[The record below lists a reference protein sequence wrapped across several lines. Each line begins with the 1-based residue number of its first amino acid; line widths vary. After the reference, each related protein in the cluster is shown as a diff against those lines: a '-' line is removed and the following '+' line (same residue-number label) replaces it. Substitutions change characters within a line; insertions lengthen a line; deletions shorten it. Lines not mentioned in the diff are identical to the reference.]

1 MGRCV
6 RWIAV
11 LMLLG
16 VGGSAFAQAPREL
29 VRPDSLP
36 SPTGALYR
44 SLAVPGWGQ
53 AYNGEWYK
61 VPIVVGGLAGLGYG
75 VWFSQDR
82 TVLFRRA
89 AIFLDCQSNPESV
102 PPGTCDDAAR
112 FASAFERADALAPG
126 PLSANQA
133 RNQRDGYRR
142 QRDMLI
148 GLTII
153 AYGLQALDAYVA
165 AELADFDVS
174 EDLSLRV
181 GASPTAVRLTFRL
194 GP

>member
-1 MGRCV
+1 M
-6 RWIAV
+6 AV
-11 LMLLG
+11 LALLG

-29 VRPDSLP
+29 VRPDTLP

-89 AIFLDCQSNPESV
+89 AIFLDCQDIPEV
-102 PPGTCDDAAR
+102 LPPGTCDGAAR
-112 FASAFERADALAPG
+112 FASALERADELTPG
-126 PLSANQA
+126 TLSANQA
-133 RNQRDGYRR
+133 RTQRDAYRR
-142 QRDMLI
+142 QRDILI
-148 GLTII
+148 GLTVI

-165 AELADFDVS
+165 AELADFDVG
-174 EDLSLRV
+174 EDLSMRV
-181 GASPTAVRLTFRL
+181 GASPGGIRLTFRL